1 MAQSTCQSERVSWL
15 RKDRLARSTH
25 VRKLVSSFEALT
37 SQPPH
42 AYTEAAGITPVQ
54 AMPDDADKVMMRR
67 SVKDIKDELEGKTT
81 STPSEASVV
90 NVRPQKPPRA
100 MLLHDAS
107 PKSASTTE
115 PQKPLCTQSLADTA
129 VQTAAAVKQVEPASA
144 QPLDVTD
151 VKPPK
156 PHLIGDTAGATSD
169 DVEPDA
175 EDLLR
180 TLVLGDA
187 AGDTKVT
194 VKSSRTQSLVRNDA
208 QRAHAVKPP
217 STQSVSKDAQRA
229 LAVKPPSTQYD
240 AQMALAVRQEEL
252 LRTLL
257 MGLPDET
264 SQTTI
269 TVTPRKPVRRQSLAV
284 KLVEPAPTQP
294 LADATTTALE
304 SAPVLQPPQKP
315 SRCRDYVMYRN
326 NFGHYGFSL
335 LTTFTPDME
344 RCHVV
349 FQAADSI
356 APLPVG
362 RLVSL
367 NFQSIQDKTAAE
379 LHDSFNR
386 ATESIRLRVQPLSFP
401 LDVLQEMVAD
411 QVSPVTYEEHVDY
424 RRDRRAH
431 PARRWVKRKL
441 RGVARAMS
449 RLRDA
454 IRCCWR

>member
-129 VQTAAAVKQVEPASA
+129 VQTAAAAKQVEPASA

-194 VKSSRTQSLVRNDA
+194 VKSSRTQSLIRNDA
-208 QRAHAVKPP
+208 QR
-217 STQSVSKDAQRA
+217 
-229 LAVKPPSTQYD
+229 
-240 AQMALAVRQEEL
+240 ALAVRQEEL

-284 KLVEPAPTQP
+284 KLVEPAPAQT
-294 LADATTTALE
+294 LADATTRILE

-335 LTTFTPDME
+335 LTTFTPSME

-362 RLVSL
+362 RLVAV
-367 NFQSIQDKTAAE
+367 NFQPIQDKTAAE

-411 QVSPVTYEEHVDY
+411 QVSPVTYQEHVDY

-441 RGVARAMS
+441 RGVARATS
-449 RLRDA
+449 QLRDA
-454 IRCCWR
+454 ITCCWR